1 MLKLFKGDV
10 TLCATIKKYYFATK
24 VFNHIQ
30 NKKTLHFISFI
41 FYFLVFSPFT
51 IIIST

>member
-1 MLKLFKGDV
+1 MLKLLKGDI

-24 VFNHIQ
+24 VFNCIQ
-30 NKKTLHFISFI
+30 NKKLHFISFI
-41 FYFLVFSPFT
+41 FYILVLSPFT